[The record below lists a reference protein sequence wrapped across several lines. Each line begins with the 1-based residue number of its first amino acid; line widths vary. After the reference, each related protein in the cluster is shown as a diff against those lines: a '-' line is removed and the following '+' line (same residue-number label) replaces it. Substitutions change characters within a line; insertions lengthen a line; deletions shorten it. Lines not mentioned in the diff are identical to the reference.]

1 MNDEKTKKLPSAV
14 KFTIVMAVLAV
25 IFLILS
31 IVSAEYSVSR
41 TVSAI
46 EAIGVVEFNDE
57 SKEKIDLARSYY
69 NGLDKNLD
77 LDQKISNA
85 DELTSAEFE
94 YVRLAIKR
102 AYLADKN
109 GESEELVS
117 GYVVQA
123 REIFSEYCSTGECK
137 NVSNY
142 DDLTA
147 LEAKYSTTDTLNTHG
162 GSTAPANSGAAGEI
176 ELC

>member
-1 MNDEKTKKLPSAV
+1 MSNEKTNKFPFAV
-14 KFTIVMAVLAV
+14 KFTVVMAVLAAL
-25 IFLILS
+25 FLILS

-46 EAIGVVEFNDE
+46 EAIGVVEFTDE

-69 NGLDKNLD
+69 EGLDKNLD
-77 LDQKISNA
+77 LDQKITNA

-109 GESEELVS
+109 GDPEELVS
-117 GYVVQA
+117 GYVAQA

-147 LEAKYSTTDTLNTHG
+147 LEAKYSTTGTSDNRG
-162 GSTAPANSGAAGEI
+162 GSATPTNSGAAEEI

>member
-1 MNDEKTKKLPSAV
+1 MSTVKTNKLPTAI
-14 KFTIVMAVLAV
+14 KFTIVMAVLAAV
-25 IFLILS
+25 FLILS

-46 EAIGVVEFNDE
+46 EAIGTVEFTDQ
-57 SKEKIDLARSYY
+57 SKEKIDLAQSYY
-69 NGLDKNLD
+69 DSLDTNLELDK
-77 LDQKISNA
+77 KITNA
-85 DELTSAEFE
+85 DDLKNAEFE

-117 GYVVQA
+117 EYVAQA

-137 NVSNY
+137 SVSNY

-147 LEAKYSTTDTLNTHG
+147 LEEKYLNTVNTTSSSAA
-162 GSTAPANSGAAGEI
+162 STKTEAAEEI